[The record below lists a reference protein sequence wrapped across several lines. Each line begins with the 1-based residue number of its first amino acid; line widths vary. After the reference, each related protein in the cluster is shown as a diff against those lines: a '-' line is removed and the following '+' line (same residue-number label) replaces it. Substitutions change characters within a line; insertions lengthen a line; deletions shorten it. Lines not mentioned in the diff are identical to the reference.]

1 MPYKY
6 VDALLPPGRGIRRR
20 RRCWEEATSHVYTN
34 TLCLQG
40 YSAAEVPQASSGL
53 MTGSVRPSFAA
64 ICTTT
69 THHPLGAG
77 GSMPPLGLGAARSQL
92 PPHALRSH
100 RRLVVAVVETDDEP
114 AVGVHAVDRAR
125 KARWLAVV
133 FKLDAD
139 TLS

>member
-1 MPYKY
+1 
-6 VDALLPPGRGIRRR
+6 
-20 RRCWEEATSHVYTN
+20 
-34 TLCLQG
+34 
-40 YSAAEVPQASSGL
+40 
-53 MTGSVRPSFAA
+53 
-64 ICTTT
+64 
-69 THHPLGAG
+69 
-77 GSMPPLGLGAARSQL
+77 MPPLGLGAARSQL